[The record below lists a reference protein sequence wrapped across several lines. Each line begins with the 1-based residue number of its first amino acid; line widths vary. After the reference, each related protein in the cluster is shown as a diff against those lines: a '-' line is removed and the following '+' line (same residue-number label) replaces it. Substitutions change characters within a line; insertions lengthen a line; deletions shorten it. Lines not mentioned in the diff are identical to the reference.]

1 MSETRYQRHPDLRLS
16 PQEGE
21 GIVLHLEARR
31 YFSVSEAGL
40 TLLEALKEPRTF
52 EELVE
57 GLLSHDETD
66 RDAAAQTTRAFLDQ
80 CLACAVVVVET
91 KA

>member
-1 MSETRYQRHPDLRLS
+1 MNATRDLRHPDPRLS

-31 YFSVSEAGL
+31 YFGVSDSGL
-40 TLLEALKEPRTF
+40 TLLEALKE
-52 EELVE
+52 
-57 GLLSHDETD
+57 
-66 RDAAAQTTRAFLDQ
+66 AQTTGAFLDQ
-80 CLACAVVVVET
+80 CLACSVVVET